1 MSSNEIIERLVVELS
16 NDSLNPEKNLAVAVE
31 YEKLGQTAS
40 AVGFY
45 LRAAEYGYKTDYLL
59 TYAALLRVSICI
71 EGQKDRSLT
80 VSNVLLQA
88 IAYMPDRP
96 EAYLLMSKFYE
107 KSGAWQESYTFA
119 VMGSWHTRQL
129 FELPVDVGYSG
140 WFALEFQQAIAA
152 WWIGRRDQSLKM
164 LRDLSDNRFLTPE
177 YVEAVADNLARLDS
191 NETDV

>member
-1 MSSNEIIERLVVELS
+1 
-16 NDSLNPEKNLAVAVE
+16 
-31 YEKLGQTAS
+31 
-40 AVGFY
+40 
-45 LRAAEYGYKTDYLL
+45 
-59 TYAALLRVSICI
+59 
-71 EGQKDRSLT
+71 
-80 VSNVLLQA
+80 
-88 IAYMPDRP
+88 MPDRP

-129 FELPVDVGYSG
+129 FELPVDVGYPG

-152 WWIGRRDQSLKM
+152 WWIGRSDESLKM
-164 LRDLSDNRFLTPE
+164 LRDLSDNRFLTSE

>member
-1 MSSNEIIERLVVELS
+1 MSSNEIIERLIVDAS
-16 NDSLNPEKNLAVAVE
+16 TDPLNAEKNLAIAVE

-129 FELPVDVGYSG
+129 FELPVDVGYPG

-152 WWIGRRDQSLKM
+152 WWIGRRDESLKM
-164 LRDLSDNRFLTPE
+164 LRDLSDNRFLTSE
-177 YVEAVADNLARLDS
+177 YAEAVADNLARLDS

>member
-1 MSSNEIIERLVVELS
+1 MSSNEIIERLIVDAS
-16 NDSLNPEKNLAVAVE
+16 TDPLNPEKNLAIAVE

-152 WWIGRRDQSLKM
+152 WWIGRRDESLKM
-164 LRDLSDNRFLTPE
+164 LRNLSDNRFLTSE
-177 YVEAVADNLARLDS
+177 YAEAVADNLARLDS
-191 NETDV
+191 NESAV

>member
-1 MSSNEIIERLVVELS
+1 MSSNEIIERLIVDAS
-16 NDSLNPEKNLAVAVE
+16 TDPLNPEKNLAIAVE

-129 FELPVDVGYSG
+129 FDLPVDVGYPG
-140 WFALEFQQAIAA
+140 AYALDFQQAIAA
-152 WWIGRRDQSLKM
+152 WWIGRQDESLTM
-164 LRDLSDNRFLTPE
+164 LRELAYDKFTNEEYREAALS
-177 YVEAVADNLARLDS
+177 NLRRLDPY
-191 NETDV
+191 EATI